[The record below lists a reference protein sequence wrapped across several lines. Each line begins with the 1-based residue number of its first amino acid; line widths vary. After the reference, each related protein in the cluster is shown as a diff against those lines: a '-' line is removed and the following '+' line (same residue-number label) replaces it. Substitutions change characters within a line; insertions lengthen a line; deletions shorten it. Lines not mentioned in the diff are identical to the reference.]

1 MLISLAFYILFLSAS
16 TNRVCHLIFNQ
27 SKMLYSHYVFKKPII
42 ILLSKKNP
50 RKYKQQLLLSKKKYL
65 YFLEI

>member
-27 SKMLYSHYVFKKPII
+27 SKIFDYHYVFKKPII
-42 ILLSKKNP
+42 IARGSQENIN
-50 RKYKQQLLLSKKKYL
+50 RTFFLSKKKYL